1 MLQITEKLGGK
12 SPIIFRNTSLT
23 ANSQKSYKTAVNQF
37 LAYLERTGQKEDK
50 DSVHAFLEEIR
61 VTIALATFN
70 LKTQAIKE
78 YLFAKYQYSPKQL
91 FGIQQTFK
99 EIKKPKI
106 QKAILQDDYLTLE
119 QIESLSEK
127 LTVKISLIAQTLF
140 WTGARVSELI
150 NIKLENIETNKKA
163 VIKIMGKGSKERT
176 VYLLLSLYSLA
187 RGVFRGKVYLF
198 ETASGKQY
206 HPVNVH
212 REIKRQ
218 GKKFSFNIH
227 PHTFRHSKAMY
238 LKDEKKLSAD
248 QIAKAL
254 GHSSVVTTL
263 ESYFHGTPTA
273 EDQGIED

>member
-1 MLQITEKLGGK
+1 MTQITKILDEK
-12 SPIIFRNTSLT
+12 SSIVFRNKALSF
-23 ANSQKSYKTAVNQF
+23 NSKIGYKIAVKQF
-37 LAYLERTGQKEDK
+37 LVYLERTGQKEGPG
-50 DSVHAFLEEIR
+50 SVRAFLEEIR
-61 VTIALATFN
+61 VTIKPATFN

-78 YLFAKYQYSPKQL
+78 YLFAKYRDNHRQL
-91 FGIQQTFK
+91 FGIQETFK
-99 EIKKPKI
+99 GIKKPKI

-119 QIESLSEK
+119 QIESLCEK

-163 VIKIMGKGSKERT
+163 IIRIIGKGNKERT
-176 VYLLLSLYSLA
+176 VYLPLSIYSLA

-218 GKKFSFNIH
+218 GKKFDYNIH

-238 LKDEKKLSAD
+238 LKNEKKLSAD

-254 GHSSVVTTL
+254 GHSSVVSTL
-263 ESYFHGTPTA
+263 ESYFHGQPSA
-273 EDQGIED
+273 EDQGID

>member
-1 MLQITEKLGGK
+1 MTQITEKLGGK
-12 SPIIFRNTSLT
+12 SPIIFRNKSLSV
-23 ANSQKSYKTAVNQF
+23 NSKIGYKIAVKQF
-37 LAYLERTGQKEDK
+37 LVYLERTGQKEDK

-61 VTIALATFN
+61 VAIKPATFN

-119 QIESLSEK
+119 QIEVLCEK

-163 VIKIMGKGSKERT
+163 IIKIIGKGNKERT
-176 VYLLLSLYSLA
+176 VYLPLALYSLA

-218 GKKFSFNIH
+218 GKKFGYKNIH

-238 LKDEKKLSAD
+238 LKNEKKLSAD

-254 GHSSVVTTL
+254 GHSSILTTL
-263 ESYFHGTPTA
+263 ESYFHGSPTA
-273 EDQGIED
+273 EDQGID